1 MVYTVSYKM
10 HQASKVRKISV
21 PAKSKWEAFDKASFE
36 IIPDKEDGYPYSV
49 WVSSVTYQ
57 NGNYKLFNT
66 FEGKPI

>member
-10 HQASKVRKISV
+10 HEASEVRKISV
-21 PAKSKWEAFDKASFE
+21 TAQNKWEAYDKASWE

-49 WVSSVTYQ
+49 WVSAVTYQ
-57 NGNYKLFNT
+57 NGKYKQFNT